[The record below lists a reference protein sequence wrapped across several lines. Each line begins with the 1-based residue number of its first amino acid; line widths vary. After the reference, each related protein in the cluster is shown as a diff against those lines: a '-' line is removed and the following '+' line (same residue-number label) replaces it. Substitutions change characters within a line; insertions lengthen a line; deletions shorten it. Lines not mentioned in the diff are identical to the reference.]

1 MKQKDTTY
9 MKPKLKRFKEVAN
22 QCEGNI
28 SKIADSLGIGRCTV
42 YRWIESEAG
51 FKEAIEEQRGRLLD
65 RCIETAGIIAN
76 GIPKIVEGPNGPI
89 QCGWAVFPD
98 GQTLRYLLGT
108 LGRKEGFGESIDVT
122 TKGESIKPETIEIE
136 IIDRREQIVQGNE

>member
-1 MKQKDTTY
+1 

-28 SKIADSLGIGRCTV
+28 SKIADSLGVGRCTV

-65 RCIETAGIIAN
+65 KCIETAGILAN
-76 GIPKIVEGPNGPI
+76 GVPKIIEGPNGPM
-89 QCGWAVFPD
+89 QMGWAVPPD

-108 LGRKEGFGESIDVT
+108 LGRKEGFGESVDIT
-122 TKGESIKPETIEIE
+122 SKGESIKPETLTIEV
-136 IIDRREQIVQGNE
+136 IDKREQVDNI

>member
-1 MKQKDTTY
+1 
-9 MKPKLKRFKEVAN
+9 MKPKLKQFKEVAKRY
-22 QCEGNI
+22 EGNI
-28 SKIADSLGIGRCTV
+28 SKMADALGVGRVTI
-42 YRWIESEAG
+42 YRWMESDAG

-65 RCIETAGIIAN
+65 KCIETAGILAN
-76 GIPKIVEGPNGPI
+76 GVPKIIEGPNGPM
-89 QCGWAVFPD
+89 QMGWAVPPD